1 MELLATSLTLSA
13 VSTALAAPFTSPFE
27 SSYVVR
33 LYESRDRFMPPQ
45 DAAALPS
52 QLMTTESG
60 HTFECF
66 LPSLAPSD
74 PETAE
79 PLARKDSKE
88 VESEQDTEAL
98 VAFHRAAVR
107 ELESLCIEY
116 TDEETS
122 WFYRICA
129 NSLIFRSRK
138 PLTEVAIEVTGAAAP
153 AQVEEGG
160 GGYDVEEVGTFVT
173 ESSRS
178 VLSYDAFADLETQE
192 RVKDLGHALL
202 TQTFSKNGQ
211 EVQVQFI
218 CSASAQDDVVAA
230 VQWRE
235 AVATDGRREIAA
247 FLVESQVFCKSQESE
262 VDTDRLVTMQSLLQP
277 LQNEHTCVTRDEGWW
292 TYEYC
297 FGRSVR
303 QYHRDEDGQLTAD
316 YTLGVFDADGN
327 RELERLDSALVLEPF
342 DETHDVSRPAYL
354 ELYNFGTLCKTSEK
368 QAPRKAKVFHFCNRD
383 GSSQRLIMVKEMQ
396 TCVYTVK
403 VLSPVFCDHP
413 HFLNDEQ
420 ESDETFEIVHCIP
433 AVEEAEAVETLEVV
447 AE

>member
-1 MELLATSLTLSA
+1 MELLATSLALSA
-13 VSTALAAPFTSPFE
+13 ASTALAAPFSSRFD
-27 SSYVVR
+27 SSYVVH
-33 LYESRDRFMPPQ
+33 LYESRDRFVPPQ

-79 PLARKDSKE
+79 PLAVNDPKE
-88 VESEQDTEAL
+88 VESEQATDAL
-98 VAFHRAAVR
+98 MAFHRAAVR
-107 ELESLCIEY
+107 ELKSLCIEY
-116 TDEETS
+116 IDEETS
-122 WFYRICA
+122 WLYRICA

-138 PLTEVAIEVTGAAAP
+138 SLNEVAIDVAGEAAP
-153 AQVEEGG
+153 AEEGG
-160 GGYDVEEVGTFVT
+160 GGYDVEEVGTFAT
-173 ESSRS
+173 DSSRS
-178 VLSYDAFADLETQE
+178 VLSYDVFADLETQE
-192 RVKDLGHALL
+192 RMKDLGQALF
-202 TQTFSKNGQ
+202 TQTFRKNGQ

-218 CSASAQDDVVAA
+218 CSARAQDDVVAA

-235 AVATDGRREIAA
+235 AVATDGGREIAA
-247 FLVESQVFCKSQESE
+247 FLVESQVFCKSNEPE
-262 VDTDRLVTMQSLLQP
+262 EDTDGLVTMQSLLQP
-277 LQNEHTCVTRDEGWW
+277 LQDEHTCATRDEGWW

-354 ELYNFGTLCKTSEK
+354 ELYDFGTLCKTSEK
-368 QAPRKAKVFHFCNRD
+368 QASRKAKVFHFCNRD

-396 TCVYTVK
+396 TCVYMVK
-403 VLSPVFCDHP
+403 VSSPVFCDHP

-433 AVEEAEAVETLEVV
+433 AVEKAEAVETLEVV